1 MATLGEYFETEAR
14 DRLAELDRRLRRPG
28 EPDAAE
34 LYRHARALRG
44 AAQIAREERIQRA
57 ARVFEAALNAA
68 SSGSLAWTDTVAAHA
83 RASVEDLQILL
94 ARKGDDDQLDARV
107 AQIIQRW
114 SSAGLPL
121 PGQVTGAYGAVGAD
135 AGATREFREFAA
147 REVEAIADALDV
159 ALQQLAESPMD
170 REPLRTILQRQRALL
185 GATRLD
191 ELPVV
196 AEILRAVEDL
206 SGVIARLDIAVKR
219 EWLDVF
225 RVARD
230 GLRSAVGPL
239 QQEQDPP
246 ATHALSRLRHIREE
260 LLDRYTPR
268 VAEAPLSLAGRTGT
282 MPFEFA
288 TDPPDAPAATGP
300 SVHEPTRGPVVEA
313 VAEQILD
320 PGVDAVAEPVLDLGV
335 EAVVE
340 PVLDLSVDAVV
351 EPMLDLGVESVV
363 EPVPD
368 PGVGT
373 AGVPGLGTG
382 EDILLAPGPE
392 SIVEAAAPAS
402 NAADADGVVSI
413 DDLAYSPDAALRR
426 ALQLRETVLAAE
438 PLDPR
443 AREAASEVFDLIR
456 MALG

>member
-68 SSGSLAWTDTVAAHA
+68 SKGSLAWTDAVAAHA
-83 RASVEDLQILL
+83 RASVEDLQVLL
-94 ARKGDDDQLDARV
+94 ERKGDDDQLDARV
-107 AQIIQRW
+107 AQIVQRW
-114 SSAGLPL
+114 SSAGLPV

-230 GLRSAVGPL
+230 GLRSAVEPL

-260 LLDRYTPR
+260 LLDRYSPR
-268 VAEAPLSLAGRTGT
+268 VADQPLSLAGRTGT

-288 TDPPDAPAATGP
+288 TDPSESPAAAGP
-300 SVHEPTRGPVVEA
+300 PVREPTAAPVVEA
-313 VAEQILD
+313 VVEPLLD
-320 PGVDAVAEPVLDLGV
+320 LEVEAVAEPVLDLGV
-335 EAVVE
+335 EAVAE
-340 PVLDLSVDAVV
+340 
-351 EPMLDLGVESVV
+351 
-363 EPVPD
+363 
-368 PGVGT
+368 
-373 AGVPGLGTG
+373 PGLEAG
-382 EDILLAPGPE
+382 DDVVLAPGPE
-392 SIVEAAAPAS
+392 SIVETVAPAID
-402 NAADADGVVSI
+402 AADADGVVSI

-426 ALQLRETVLAAE
+426 ALQLRATVLEAQ

>member
-44 AAQIAREERIQRA
+44 AAQIAREDRIQRA

-68 SSGSLAWTDTVAAHA
+68 SSGSLAWTDAVAADA
-83 RASVEDLQILL
+83 RASVEDLQVLL
-94 ARKGDDDQLDARV
+94 ERKGDDDQLDARV
-107 AQIIQRW
+107 AQVIQRW

-121 PGQVTGAYGAVGAD
+121 PGQVTGAYGAVGAET
-135 AGATREFREFAA
+135 GATREFREFAA

-185 GATRLD
+185 GARRLD

-260 LLDRYTPR
+260 LLDRYSPR
-268 VAEAPLSLAGRTGT
+268 VADPPLSLAGRTGT

-288 TDPPDAPAATGP
+288 TEPADTPAAAGP
-300 SVHEPTRGPVVEA
+300 SVREQTAAPVVEA
-313 VAEQILD
+313 VAEQLLELD
-320 PGVDAVAEPVLDLGV
+320 VEAVVEPVLDPGV

-340 PVLDLSVDAVV
+340 PVLDL
-351 EPMLDLGVESVV
+351 GVEAAA
-363 EPVPD
+363 E
-368 PGVGT
+368 
-373 AGVPGLGTG
+373 PGLEAGN
-382 EDILLAPGPE
+382 DVVLAPGPE
-392 SIVEAAAPAS
+392 SIVEAAAPAI
-402 NAADADGVVSI
+402 DADGVVSI
-413 DDLAYSPDAALRR
+413 DDLVYSPDAALRR
-426 ALQLRETVLAAE
+426 ALQLRETVLDAQ